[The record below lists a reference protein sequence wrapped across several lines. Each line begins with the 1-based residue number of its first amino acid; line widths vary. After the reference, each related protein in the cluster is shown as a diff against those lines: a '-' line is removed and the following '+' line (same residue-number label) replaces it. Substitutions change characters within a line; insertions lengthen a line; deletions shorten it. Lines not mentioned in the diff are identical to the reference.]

1 MASSEMAALTLSSTK
16 ERRVGLAALGKLRL
30 SARSPSVV
38 LTVRA
43 MAVVVTTVM
52 VREAVVAMAV
62 AVATV
67 VVAVA
72 VAMVAAMVVV
82 LEAAMAMVAMMAM
95 AMAMAMVAVV
105 TETGMTLAGWG
116 RTAGRRRNQFIGR
129 ESGAQGEM
137 AVVKSCPEVRQR

>member
-1 MASSEMAALTLSSTK
+1 MASSEMAALTLKVKESSTK

-43 MAVVVTTVM
+43 MAVVVT
-52 VREAVVAMAV
+52 
-62 AVATV
+62 
-67 VVAVA
+67 
-72 VAMVAAMVVV
+72 
-82 LEAAMAMVAMMAM
+82 
-95 AMAMAMVAVV
+95 
-105 TETGMTLAGWG
+105 ETGMALAGWG